1 MVVREASGWISCCC
15 CIWTRLIITDNRDGE
30 MRCAEQERQTD
41 GLWPTWHSYIPWSLR
56 CTNLICRVH
65 VFEPGV
71 CRITNRSSFVYIC
84 APEDS
89 MCQSRRR
96 IQDIWFCKIEWETR
110 ASVSWMSQYLR
121 HCLQLFMG
129 QLPCSIGHSASA
141 CEAGDKLWLIILQ
154 SNANCNYYRGKANY
168 WLIDWMNDFVIPNSD
183 FQAFQG
189 VANYFSTTT
198 PLASQKTY
206 VHITQSPELNF
217 YDLFAESS
225 LLLRII
231 GSILSPFQLK
241 VDTFQLL
248 PVGEEDFHLR
258 AS

>member
-1 MVVREASGWISCCC
+1 
-15 CIWTRLIITDNRDGE
+15 
-30 MRCAEQERQTD
+30 
-41 GLWPTWHSYIPWSLR
+41 
-56 CTNLICRVH
+56 
-65 VFEPGV
+65 
-71 CRITNRSSFVYIC
+71 
-84 APEDS
+84 
-89 MCQSRRR
+89 
-96 IQDIWFCKIEWETR
+96 
-110 ASVSWMSQYLR
+110 
-121 HCLQLFMG
+121 
-129 QLPCSIGHSASA
+129 
-141 CEAGDKLWLIILQ
+141 
-154 SNANCNYYRGKANY
+154 
-168 WLIDWMNDFVIPNSD
+168 MNDFVIPNSD

-189 VANYFSTTT
+189 VANYFSTT

-206 VHITQSPELNF
+206 VNITQSPELNF